1 MSIPQDIN
9 EREYSKF
16 DGDGRV
22 LVNPDILPTSGNNG
36 SIALSYDGSG
46 NLQYIDET
54 IGSTTYRTTLTY
66 DGSNNLI
73 GVSSVV
79 ET

>member
-1 MSIPQDIN
+1 MALPQDIN
-9 EREYSKF
+9 DREYRKF
-16 DGDGRV
+16 DDNGRV
-22 LVNPDILPTSGNNG
+22 LVNTDLLPTSGNNG
-36 SIALSYDGSG
+36 SLTFSYDGSG

-66 DGSNNLI
+66 DGSNNLT
-73 GVSSVV
+73 GVSSAV